1 MKLTLTVKP
10 TKYVARTKDDLMRK
24 MKMAG
29 YSSSSMF
36 GDSRYAYSLNSKDPI
51 DGFIMV
57 YTCQKYRPK
66 FKQTKDSRGITKS
79 SKKVFHGYWEG
90 HVYRIPKAFL
100 QAAGLKVEQG
110 LRTFKL
116 VKRRG

>member
-10 TKYVARTKDDLMRK
+10 TKHVARTKDDLMRK
-24 MKMAG
+24 MRMTG
-29 YSSSSMF
+29 YSSSSEF
-36 GDSRYAYSLNSKDPI
+36 GDSRYTTSFNGNSYNDY
-51 DGFIMV
+51 MVV

-66 FKQTKDSRGITKS
+66 FKQEKDTRGITKS
-79 SKKVFHGYWEG
+79 VKKISHGYWEG

-100 QAAGLKVEQG
+100 EAAGLKVKQG

-116 VKRRG
+116 VKRKG